1 MDGAYLNVW
10 RKDLEEHLNRYTGNP
25 TEFLNGVYWGL
36 SLLEDEIRKTKDVV
50 NLIRA
55 KYHEKEVSEDVK
67 KTRLIDLSFS
77 VRLINCLKGAG
88 IETLNELLRINAA
101 SLLLLPNFGKKT
113 LQELQKYYEENG
125 YTFGNEYLERIH
137 VDNRYVYWLKGK
149 KYKWVL

>member
-1 MDGAYLNVW
+1 MTQEIVNWLKNETRKLLDDYKGNVE
-10 RKDLEEHLNRYTGNP
+10 D
-25 TEFLNGVYWGL
+25 FLNGLSYGL
-36 SLLEDEIRKTKDVV
+36 RLSDIVLINYIDVTMQ
-50 NLIRA
+50 LKKGLQER
-55 KYHEKEVSEDVK
+55 KEVK
-67 KTRLIDLSFS
+67 IDSPRIVELGFS
-77 VRLINCLKGAG
+77 VRLINCLKSAG

-149 KYKWVL
+149 KYKWFL

>member
-1 MDGAYLNVW
+1 MKQIVFNEICDTL
-10 RKDLEEHLNRYTGNP
+10 RKDVENYDGNKDDFLMGVRYGILFFGTQGSYIR
-25 TEFLNGVYWGL
+25 EAVKMLI
-36 SLLEDEIRKTKDVV
+36 DENK
-50 NLIRA
+50 
-55 KYHEKEVSEDVK
+55 K
-67 KTRLIDLSFS
+67 KTEIVIDSPRIVELGFS

-101 SLLLLPNFGKKT
+101 SLLLLQNFGKKT

-149 KYKWVL
+149 KYNWFL